1 MTKTP
6 YQAVRIVAAVVD
18 TQRLTL
24 YMPDGTTVFVQQGD
38 PNLRRIVEQATP
50 QLLKQGWADVQLN
63 PPVENSYAQFEQQ
76 SGVVRFFRIA
86 KAKLKALMVEP
97 EPPDTSPVTEMS
109 IGKIPVKPQQTDRK
123 DSGFFTPTIVG
134 TEAVAESLGL
144 EDQAKVSGIPEHL
157 ISGAAEAIEQF
168 GEDELERYRDEQ
180 EANKKNCAA
189 GIHSWID
196 SIVTLSPDT
205 KCTFCGEPYGDP
217 DTSLEDMSG
226 VYAKAPSQE
235 STVEPLD
242 EAAVVAA
249 LNQAEEDADLKRTE
263 DAVNEILAH
272 ALPVSDP
279 QFHEHTV
286 GKQGAIVN
294 DDNGKTSDYLEEPD
308 APDTIIAVVDNKII
322 PGMEKI
328 KAQFARAAKMGS
340 TAGVEKFLQ
349 RIGAVMDKRA
359 HSIDELLTFMERG
372 DLPIAE
378 DGSILIYKV
387 LNHHGGGE
395 QKTFVDCHS
404 GQVKQWVGAYVCMD
418 ENLVDMNRRQECSVG
433 LHVARRGYVRGFSGN
448 ACVLGKLAPEDVI
461 AVPHGEANKLRAC
474 GYHIIK
480 ELTPKQHNLLK
491 ANRPIT
497 DDPDGKILLA
507 DAIAGRHIGITH
519 RVEITGPKG
528 GGVKVT
534 KLVQE
539 TPEVEAKA
547 AAEVVPVDA
556 LPNINKPELDEPVSP
571 VGVAKEVTKVVEQQ
585 QLSRKE
591 QATKLYEEWK
601 ACIDLDDRA
610 AAHNLLV
617 AFKKASKVSWDKL
630 GITDPVFT
638 GGVGSVF
645 YTKPKPPVASPFGTK
660 PKTKAAKVASPTKT
674 KEKKMETAVAEE
686 VKTAQ
691 AFTSVEEILN
701 AKNTPATKIQ
711 QLRALGLEAP
721 GVAAAILKVKKEAK
735 KSWEYFGMNGDDYAK
750 LLELSLKN

>member
-1 MTKTP
+1 MIKTP

-24 YMPDGTTVFVQQGD
+24 YMPDGSTVFVQQGD

-50 QLLKQGWADVQLN
+50 QLLKQGWADVQLD

-109 IGKIPVKPQQTDRK
+109 IGKIP
-123 DSGFFTPTIVG
+123 TPAIVG

-180 EANKKNCAA
+180 EAKKTAA
-189 GIHSWID
+189 L
-196 SIVTLSPDT
+196 VTP
-205 KCTFCGEPYGDP
+205 P
-217 DTSLEDMSG
+217 EDMSG

-235 STVEPLD
+235 SAVEPLD
-242 EAAVVAA
+242 EAEVVAA
-249 LNQAEEDADLKRTE
+249 LNQVEEDADLKRTQ

-286 GKQGAIVN
+286 GKQGAIVSE
-294 DDNGKTSDYLEEPD
+294 GSAITSDYLEEPD

-349 RIGAVMDKRA
+349 RIGAVIDKRA

-387 LNHHGGGE
+387 LNRHGDGE
-395 QKTFVDCHS
+395 QNTFVDCHS
-404 GQVKQWVGAYVCMD
+404 GAVKQWVGAYVCMD
-418 ENLVDMNRRQECSVG
+418 EKLVDMNRRQECSVG

-448 ACVLGKLAPEDVI
+448 VCVLGKLAPEDVI

-497 DDPDGKILLA
+497 DDPYGKILLA

-556 LPNINKPELDEPVSP
+556 LPNTNKPELDEPVSP

-585 QLSRKE
+585 QLSRKQ
-591 QATKLYEEWK
+591 QAKILYDALAEGGQ
-601 ACIDLDDRA
+601 AALDA
-610 AAHNLLV
+610 LH
-617 AFKKASKVSWDKL
+617 AFKKASKVSWEKL
-630 GITDPVFT
+630 GLPEINGPVISLREPKIKPELLP
-638 GGVGSVF
+638 GGETSVF

-660 PKTKAAKVASPTKT
+660 PKAKAAKVASPTKT
-674 KEKKMETAVAEE
+674 KEKKMETAVVEK

-711 QLRALGLEAP
+711 QLLALGLEAP

-735 KSWEYFGMNGDDYAK
+735 KSWGYFGLLDDQIERILDLAGK
-750 LLELSLKN
+750 

>member
-50 QLLKQGWADVQLN
+50 QLLKQGWADVQLD
-63 PPVENSYAQFEQQ
+63 PPLENSYAQFEQQ

-97 EPPDTSPVTEMS
+97 APPDTSPVTEMS
-109 IGKIPVKPQQTDRK
+109 IGKIP
-123 DSGFFTPTIVG
+123 TPAIIG
-134 TEAVAESLGL
+134 TEAVAESLRL
-144 EDQAKVSGIPEHL
+144 EDQTKIGGIPEHL
-157 ISGAAEAIEQF
+157 ISNAAEAIEQF

-180 EANKKNCAA
+180 EANKKKCAA

-196 SIVTLSPDT
+196 SLTVLPLDT
-205 KCTFCGEPYGDP
+205 KCTFCGEPYGNP
-217 DTSLEDMSG
+217 DTTMEDMSG

-235 STVEPLD
+235 SAVEPLD
-242 EAAVVAA
+242 EDEVVAA
-249 LNQAEEDADLKRTE
+249 LNQAEEDADLKRTQ

-294 DDNGKTSDYLEEPD
+294 DDNGKTSNYQEEPD

-404 GQVKQWVGAYVCMD
+404 GAVKQWVGAYVCMD
-418 ENLVDMNRRQECSVG
+418 EKLVDMNRRAECSVG

-491 ANRPIT
+491 INRPIT
-497 DDPDGKILLA
+497 DDPEGKILLA

-519 RVEITGPKG
+519 RVEITGPEG

-534 KLVQE
+534 KMAQE
-539 TPEVEAKA
+539 HPGILIEEIGK
-547 AAEVVPVDA
+547 VVPVDA
-556 LPNINKPELDEPVSP
+556 LPNNNKPELDEPVSP

-591 QATKLYEEWK
+591 QAAKLYQAWQTSGNTFDK
-601 ACIDLDDRA
+601 DAL
-610 AAHNLLV
+610 NF
-617 AFKKASKVSWDKL
+617 FKKTAKVSWDKL

-638 GGVGSVF
+638 GEKKSVF
-645 YTKPKPPVASPFGTK
+645 HTEPKPPVASPFGTK
-660 PKTKAAKVASPTKT
+660 PKAKAAKVTSPTKT
-674 KEKKMETAVAEE
+674 KEKKMEIAVAEE

-711 QLRALGLEAP
+711 QLRALGLAAP

-750 LLELSLKN
+750 LLELAGKK